1 MAKQLSRFIRTL
13 GQEDNHFLAAA
24 VRPIDAGIG
33 TDKAMTGL
41 RDEDVWCLPNDPY
54 GLHKDDLNVPSVESN
69 PAGDL
74 DRSWRRTHGSE
85 RDQPSF
91 DLGNDL
97 LRDHHDVALLE

>member
-1 MAKQLSRFIRTL
+1 MAKQLCRFIGTL
-13 GQEDNHFLAAA
+13 RQEDKHFLAAG
-24 VRPIDAGIG
+24 VGPVDAGIG

-54 GLHKDDLNVPSVESN
+54 GLHEDDLNVPSVERN
-69 PAGDL
+69 PAGDF
-74 DRSWRRTHGSE
+74 DRSWRRAHGSK

-91 DLGNDL
+91 GLGDNL